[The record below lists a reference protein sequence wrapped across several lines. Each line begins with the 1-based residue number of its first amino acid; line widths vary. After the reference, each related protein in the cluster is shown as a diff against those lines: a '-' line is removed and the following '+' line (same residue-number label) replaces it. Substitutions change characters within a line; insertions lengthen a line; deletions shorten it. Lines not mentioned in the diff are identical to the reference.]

1 MSKLVVAKADQ
12 VTRLVVA
19 HYIPDIKIEEADV
32 ESSQLDE
39 ITDVN
44 QIVLQLAA
52 GAGHE
57 AVGKEASAQ
66 AEVKKWL
73 EETVVEA
80 NKLNELARKLNDY
93 LATRTYLVDNYLTL
107 ADLVTFARIYPF
119 ATKLPKPAQ
128 PGLCNLFRWID
139 LIQNTTEVHKAGLEL
154 IPVNLEAPK
163 VQPKDKKKDKKDDK
177 KDEKKEKKGSDRPKQ
192 PKAAEPLVM
201 APSLLDLRVGYIS
214 KCERHP
220 DADSL
225 YVETIEVGEAE
236 PRTVISG
243 LVKYIPIE
251 KMQGIYVVLVCN
263 LKPANMRGIKSHAM
277 VLAAT
282 SPDGNT
288 LELVTPPAG
297 SKPGDRVYFEGY
309 EDGKPEAQLNPKKK
323 IFETLQPG
331 LKTNDDK
338 VAMWADAEN
347 KPHLMRTEA
356 GLCTVPSVVGASIK

>member
-19 HYIPDIKIEEADV
+19 HYIPDINIEEADV
-32 ESSQLDE
+32 ESSKLDD
-39 ITDVN
+39 IVDVN
-44 QIVLQLAA
+44 EIVLHLAA
-52 GAGHE
+52 KAGHE
-57 AVGKEASAQ
+57 SVGKEASAQ

-80 NKLNELARKLNDY
+80 NKLNELARKLNEH
-93 LATRTYLVDNYLTL
+93 LLTRTYLVDNYLTL
-107 ADLVTFARIYPF
+107 ADLVAFARIYPF
-119 ATKLPKPAQ
+119 AVKLPKPAQ

-139 LIQNTTEVHKAGLEL
+139 LIQHTTEISKASFD
-154 IPVNLEAPK
+154 IISINLEAPK
-163 VQPKDKKKDKKDDK
+163 TQPKEKKDKEEK
-177 KDEKKEKKGSDRPKQ
+177 KEKKEKKGSDRPKQ
-192 PKAAEPLVM
+192 PKAAAEPLVM
-201 APSLLDLRVGYIS
+201 APSLLDLRVGHIT
-214 KCERHP
+214 KCEKHP

-236 PRTVISG
+236 PRTVVSG

-251 KMQGIYVVLVCN
+251 NMQEIDVVLVCN

-282 SPDGNT
+282 SADGNT
-288 LELVTPPAG
+288 VELVTPPAG
-297 SKPGDRVYFEGY
+297 SKPGDRVYFEDFQ
-309 EDGKPEAQLNPKKK
+309 DGKPEAQLNPKKK

-331 LKTNDDK
+331 LKTNDSK
-338 VAMWADAEN
+338 VAMWTDAED

-356 GLCTVPSVVGASIK
+356 GVCTVTSVVGASIK